1 MKFYGSITNRLEEQM
16 VGRPS
21 PVVGIGG
28 YLSYW
33 SDRNPYYVESIEYYK
48 NGNIKALNL
57 IAPKCH
63 SKACYSNDWEIET
76 FEQTI
81 ARAKKG
87 EYMDRR
93 IVWKTRSGS
102 YTVNGLKDGTP
113 FLIGHCDKYYDY
125 EF

>member
-16 VGRPS
+16 IERPT

-33 SDRNPYYVESIEYYK
+33 SNRNPYYVESIEYFK

-57 IAPKCH
+57 IAPKCY
-63 SKACYSNDWEIET
+63 SKGEYSNNWDIET
-76 FEQTI
+76 FEETM
-81 ARAKKG
+81 ARAERG
-87 EYMDRR
+87 EYMGRK
-93 IVWKTRSGS
+93 VVKKTRSGA
-102 YTVNGLKDGTP
+102 YTTTGTKDGTP
-113 FLIGHCDKYYDY
+113 YLVGHCDKYYDY